1 MRFVISIYSSF
12 PLTGQELDCPAGE
25 GGKADGCDLTAS
37 PGAIMTRRLRKR
49 LRPTTLPR
57 LLVYMN
63 LDEAQKQRVT
73 EWIAQGLSL
82 SEIQNRLASDL
93 GIRMTYMEVRFLI
106 DDLKLKPR
114 DKERPKSPADL
125 KSDVKGTD
133 APGKNKDILAN
144 KQDDEPAAGNV
155 SVKVDQIAR
164 PGALASGQVTFSDGK
179 SADWYLDQYGRL
191 GLVPKQK
198 DHKPSEQDLMTF
210 QAELQ
215 TELAKLGF

>member
-1 MRFVISIYSSF
+1 
-12 PLTGQELDCPAGE
+12 
-25 GGKADGCDLTAS
+25 
-37 PGAIMTRRLRKR
+37 
-49 LRPTTLPR
+49 
-57 LLVYMN
+57 
-63 LDEAQKQRVT
+63 
-73 EWIAQGLSL
+73 
-82 SEIQNRLASDL
+82 
-93 GIRMTYMEVRFLI
+93 MTYMEVRFLI

>member
-1 MRFVISIYSSF
+1 
-12 PLTGQELDCPAGE
+12 
-25 GGKADGCDLTAS
+25 
-37 PGAIMTRRLRKR
+37 
-49 LRPTTLPR
+49 
-57 LLVYMN
+57 MN

-82 SEIQNRLASDL
+82 SEIQNKLASDL
-93 GIRMTYMEVRFLI
+93 EIRMTYMEVRFLI

-125 KSDVKGTD
+125 KPDVNGP
-133 APGKNKDILAN
+133 APSPSGKSKDILA
-144 KQDDEPAAGNV
+144 KRDDDETAGGNV

-198 DHKPSEQDLMTF
+198 DHKPSEQDLMIF
-210 QAELQ
+210 QTELQ
-215 TELAKLGF
+215 SELAKLGF